1 MKALVLF
8 AHGSEEV
15 EATISCNVLVRAG
28 IEVVRATVESGPCP
42 NLPPVQCAYGMRIVP
57 DVSLEEVMNKLDEF
71 AIVILPGGLKGA
83 TTFCNVNQL
92 FALIYLCFLLYT

>member
-8 AHGSEEV
+8 ANGSEEM
-15 EATISCNVLVRAG
+15 EATVSCNVMTRAG

-57 DVSLEEVMNKLDEF
+57 DVSLEEVMDKLDEF
-71 AIVILPGGLKGA
+71 AIVVLPGGLKGSR
-83 TTFCNVNQL
+83 TFSEVINISC
-92 FALIYLCFLLYT
+92 